1 MKNEIFHPFLPL
13 PNYLKNFSSNPKKV
27 DPTTVI
33 ALKDLY
39 KILNDFRAENE
50 KDEDETLDETLK
62 ELSDVRLIE
71 WKKLAEVE
79 ESRKLVENL
88 EKKIENLLREEKDL
102 KEKIDKIQENFDSS
116 TEKHQENMDKK
127 DQEIKNLKNK
137 MEATKKMIG
146 ELLEIKSSLDAEIK
160 IYKALLDSESDP
172 LENLGKVVN
181 YLSQNLRKDCNG
193 F

>member
-1 MKNEIFHPFLPL
+1 M
-13 PNYLKNFSSNPKKV
+13 KNFSSNPKKV

-88 EKKIENLLREEKDL
+88 EKKIENLFREEKDL

-127 DQEIKNLKNK
+127 DQEIQNLKNK